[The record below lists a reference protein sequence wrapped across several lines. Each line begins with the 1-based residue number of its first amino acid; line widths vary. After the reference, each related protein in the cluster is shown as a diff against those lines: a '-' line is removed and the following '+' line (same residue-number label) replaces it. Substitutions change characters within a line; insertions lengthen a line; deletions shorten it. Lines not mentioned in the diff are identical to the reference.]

1 MAAELF
7 KMLTGGPVPD
17 IYPLG
22 PPQKE
27 AVVSIKTDLDAV
39 NPLTSH
45 TRRWE
50 IGWLFVTWGTV
61 AGIIIGLLYLASL
74 ASGD

>member
-1 MAAELF
+1 M
-7 KMLTGGPVPD
+7 
-17 IYPLG
+17 
-22 PPQKE
+22 
-27 AVVSIKTDLDAV
+27 SIKTDLDAV